1 MGFSN
6 QQHSRPSTPS
16 GPERYPSQSPAS
28 SPAAERTR
36 SSRGLSKY
44 QSYSNQLDTPFEFP
58 SAPSSPKSPQH
69 MPPREIALRN
79 VSSSSNLSALGSLAH
94 LGLVKH
100 ERNALRSELNVQ
112 HSAIESQKELIS
124 ALRKLALRLAVHISV
139 KDARIESHEHEIGHL
154 RQSEDVRSRE
164 LAATLEDVEYS
175 ITLHEHL
182 TSELFNLASEP
193 DPTSSSNQVLHQF
206 RSCPALPFTPLSPPL
221 SPANEGTSSPPRFIS
236 EIRQRTDSATH
247 QHLLKAQ
254 HDAQE
259 AVQICR
265 SRYDTLKREIENAR
279 SHAIRL
285 QNSTTSLQQ
294 TVSYQN
300 GKLRDLESSKAGL
313 SQQLF
318 TLQTKTD
325 DLIELATLKQLHTT
339 ELEEKLTRSNA
350 VIQELHE
357 AIARYKESS
366 RIDLIKHEQLE
377 QHQASLDESLRQ
389 EIEKYQGLEIELS
402 ESRIL
407 QSELESKYK
416 KSQEANKKLEQEIL
430 SLQHS
435 KSSIEE
441 DALRF
446 QSQLQTKLNE
456 EENLHQ
462 EIETLQQ
469 AKHEL
474 DQDFFKIQA
483 KLEDARKLEAVIR
496 AEKQELEAS
505 SDVLLKTH
513 NQTLLTLGLLQSAEA
528 KLRSEN
534 HAVKE
539 ENLSLESQ
547 LSATYCDLSAAK
559 ASVEAFRQELV
570 VSRSMEVKYHDE
582 LSIATLKLNESTESN
597 DKLAKQVKSL
607 EGTISCLENEVHSI
621 GITLEDTVQSKKA
634 VQEQLQ
640 TSTATSS
647 QLEHMLR
654 EQLAELST
662 EKDSLE
668 SDLENLRAELGEVHL
683 SEKNLR
689 AQLELAQV
697 ERRTLEGHFI
707 DELRASSEAKALLDK
722 DLAATKT
729 RLSSA
734 EASTKALQV
743 QLDATLLGKES
754 AEMDLVVQLQ
764 ASNKTIELM
773 KTDLAKM
780 GDNLSKA
787 GASEAALQ
795 SQLKTLEYQNATM
808 EIDFQ
813 AQASS
818 LRDTIQS
825 LEEKSHHTSTKLARA
840 EKELVTLE
848 TKLNTEESA
857 NSIAQEELRGQITAL
872 EDSRTALR
880 NEVTLIKSEI
890 SLKED
895 LERSFLLKIEKH
907 ERTSAIAVQKLRN
920 QLQTSESMKAA
931 LEDELTTT
939 LKLLDITRNSN
950 KKLEAQ
956 LGEIIAAKFETEQ
969 TLYDLQRST
978 AEMQKRFASVSQKVS
993 DTEGTTSNLQELE
1006 RCLAA
1011 EEQLR
1016 LLAEEAHL
1024 SKVAAAEKKVSEL
1037 ESSQAI
1043 LQQQIHDQKVE
1054 YEKLLQ
1060 IVESER
1066 QRQFVLPPSSIG
1078 QVYASSEDG
1087 DVPASLGDI
1096 FQERTPVGKS
1106 FRKSRNTDQMS
1117 IDSFSNFETFRPWS
1131 SQMSHS
1137 RSMSAGA
1144 GTRSIS
1150 ESEFQNRLKEQ
1161 LRRPFSSG
1169 DAAPMR
1175 AERPVTRRRNTLH
1188 KKQPESPRRTQSRAT
1203 SAGAINNTT
1212 SRAGTFSSH
1221 SGSYFQ
1227 HRLDSLR
1234 RPFSSG
1240 DAMPKGAERPPTRG
1254 HNTLHKKPPTL
1265 KKKKSSL
1272 RISAS
1277 AGARRISHI
1286 FDVFKR

>member
-28 SPAAERTR
+28 SPTAERTR
-36 SSRGLSKY
+36 SARGLSKY

-58 SAPSSPKSPQH
+58 STPSSPKSPQH

-182 TSELFNLASEP
+182 TSELFNLASELVP
-193 DPTSSSNQVLHQF
+193 SSSSNQVLHQF

-221 SPANEGTSSPPRFIS
+221 SPANEGTSSPARFIS
-236 EIRQRTDSATH
+236 KIKQRTDSATH

-279 SHAIRL
+279 LHATRL
-285 QNSTTSLQQ
+285 QSATASLQH
-294 TVSYQN
+294 TVSHQS

-313 SQQLF
+313 SQQLLM
-318 TLQTKTD
+318 LQTKTD
-325 DLIELATLKQLHTT
+325 ELSELATLKQLHTT
-339 ELEEKLTRSNA
+339 ELEEKLARSNA
-350 VIQELHE
+350 VIQELNE
-357 AIARYKESS
+357 AIARYKESI
-366 RIDLIKHEQLE
+366 RVDLIKYEQSV

-389 EIEKYQGLEIELS
+389 EIEKCQGLEMELS

-416 KSQEANKKLEQEIL
+416 QSQEANTRLEQEFL

-441 DALRF
+441 GALRF
-446 QSQLQTKLNE
+446 QFQLQTKLKE
-456 EENLHQ
+456 EEKLHQ

-469 AKHEL
+469 GKHEL
-474 DQDFFKIQA
+474 DQEFSRIQA

-528 KLRSEN
+528 KLRFEN

-547 LSATYCDLSAAK
+547 LSATHCDLSAAK

-570 VSRSMEVKYHDE
+570 VSRSMEIKYQDE

-597 DKLAKQVKSL
+597 DTLAKQVKSL
-607 EGTISCLENEVHSI
+607 GGTISCLENEVQSI
-621 GITLEDTVQSKKA
+621 GVTLEETVHSKKA
-634 VQEQLQ
+634 AQEQLQ
-640 TSTATSS
+640 TSTTTSS
-647 QLEHMLR
+647 QLERVLR
-654 EQLAELST
+654 EQIAELST

-668 SDLENLRAELGEVHL
+668 SDLESLRVELDEIHL

-689 AQLELAQV
+689 AQLEMAQV
-697 ERRTLEGHFI
+697 DRCTLEKRFI
-707 DELRASSEAKALLDK
+707 DELRVSSEAKALLNE
-722 DLAATKT
+722 DLAATKI
-729 RLSSA
+729 RLNSA
-734 EASTKALQV
+734 EASAKALQV
-743 QLDATLLGKES
+743 QLDATLLGKKS

-764 ASNKTIELM
+764 ASNETIELM

-795 SQLKTLEYQNATM
+795 SHLRTLEDQNATM
-808 EIDFQ
+808 ESEFQ

-818 LRDTIQS
+818 LRDTIQN

-840 EKELVTLE
+840 EKDLVILE

-857 NSIAQEELRGQITAL
+857 NSTAQEELRGQITAL
-872 EDSRTALR
+872 ENSRTALQ
-880 NEVTLIKSEI
+880 NEVIDIKTEI

-895 LERSFLLKIEKH
+895 LERSFLLKIENL
-907 ERTSAIAVQKLRN
+907 ERTSAIAVQELRN

-931 LEDELTTT
+931 MEDELTTT
-939 LKLLDITRNSN
+939 LKLLDNTRNSN

-969 TLYDLQRST
+969 TLYDLQRSA
-978 AEMQKRFASVSQKVS
+978 AEAQERSKSVPQKVS
-993 DTEGTTSNLQELE
+993 DTEGTTSSLKELE
-1006 RCLAA
+1006 RCRAA

-1054 YEKLLQ
+1054 YETLLQ
-1060 IVESER
+1060 SIEAER
-1066 QRQFVLPPSSIG
+1066 QRQVVFRLSSIE

-1087 DVPASLGDI
+1087 DIPASLGDRL
-1096 FQERTPVGKS
+1096 QERSPVGKP
-1106 FRKSRNTDQMS
+1106 FLKSRNTDQTS
-1117 IDSFSNFETFRPWS
+1117 SDSFSNFESFRPWS
-1131 SQMSHS
+1131 SHMPQS

-1144 GTRSIS
+1144 GTPSIS
-1150 ESEFQNRLKEQ
+1150 EFQFQNRLKEQ
-1161 LRRPFSSG
+1161 LRRPFTSG

-1175 AERPVTRRRNTLH
+1175 AERPATRRR
-1188 KKQPESPRRTQSRAT
+1188 
-1203 SAGAINNTT
+1203 
-1212 SRAGTFSSH
+1212 
-1221 SGSYFQ
+1221 
-1227 HRLDSLR
+1227 
-1234 RPFSSG
+1234 
-1240 DAMPKGAERPPTRG
+1240 
-1254 HNTLHKKPPTL
+1254 NTLHKKPPTL

-1277 AGARRISHI
+1277 AGARRMSHI
-1286 FDVFKR
+1286 FDIFKR